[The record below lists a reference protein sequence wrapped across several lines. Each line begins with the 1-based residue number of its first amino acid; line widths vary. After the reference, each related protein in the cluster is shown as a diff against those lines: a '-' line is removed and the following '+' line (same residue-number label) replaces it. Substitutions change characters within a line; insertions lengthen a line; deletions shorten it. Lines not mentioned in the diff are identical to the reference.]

1 MSSHLLSFNMVSF
14 NTKDLTVQAIR
25 SLDRSIRKSW
35 ISATPSEDVE
45 LVLVDNASS
54 DGTVSEIQKLI
65 PELCFSIKLI
75 SLNENS
81 GFGRGHNLAAKEST
95 GEYLFLL
102 NTDTIALQDAVSKL
116 FTQYLQYNPPNTF
129 KTSLTYAKDGN
140 RMHFMGPKLLNEDMS
155 PQTSCGPYYSLGV
168 IFAAL
173 FLKGDYWGLTRS
185 SPKVS
190 SQTDWISGAAIM
202 CKKEYFMELGGFDEG
217 IFMYMEEIELL
228 HRAKLKGMT
237 TWFYPDAQWV
247 HIGSA
252 SSNKT
257 YPTVQVFR
265 GFAYLY
271 KKHHSKLEQAL
282 VQYILKSKAYIAI
295 GLGRLLNKPGLVETY
310 IQALKVITIS

>member
-1 MSSHLLSFNMVSF
+1 MSSTLLSFNMVSY

-25 SLDRSIRKSW
+25 SLDRSICKSW
-35 ISATPSEDVE
+35 ISATPSEDLE

-54 DGTVSEIQKLI
+54 DGTVSEIQRII
-65 PELCFSIKLI
+65 PELCFPVKIV
-75 SLNENS
+75 SLKENS

-140 RMHFMGPKLLNEDMS
+140 RMHFMGPRLFNEDLT
-155 PQTSCGPYYSLGV
+155 PQSSCGPYYSLGV

-173 FLKGDYWGLTRS
+173 YLKGDYWGLTRS
-185 SPKVS
+185 SPKISTQV
-190 SQTDWISGAAIM
+190 DWVSGAAIM

-228 HRAKLKGMT
+228 HRAKSKGMT
-237 TWFYPDAQWV
+237 TWYYPDAQWV

-257 YPTVQVFR
+257 YPIVQVFR
-265 GFAYLY
+265 GFTYLY
-271 KKHHSKLEQAL
+271 AKHHSKLEQAL

-295 GLGRLLNKPGLVETY
+295 GLGRLLNKPKLVETY
-310 IQALKVITIS
+310 TDAIKVITNS